1 MKDSP
6 SPTGNIVTSLIFF
19 GVTAAIA
26 IILFIDA
33 FVMWLASLTGSV
45 AVITGGFFAV
55 IAAVVYLLAVRS
67 ALNYIRDRIETV
79 YEVASRIKDGYDWLS
94 DKFSFLSFLRR
105 SR

>member
-45 AVITGGFFAV
+45 AVAV
-55 IAAVVYLLAVRS
+55 
-67 ALNYIRDRIETV
+67 
-79 YEVASRIKDGYDWLS
+79 
-94 DKFSFLSFLRR
+94 LRR
-105 SR
+105 NRSRGLSAGRAFGPELHPGPDRNGLRGRFPDQGGV

>member
-33 FVMWLASLTGSV
+33 FVMWLASLTS
-45 AVITGGFFAV
+45 
-55 IAAVVYLLAVRS
+55 RS
-67 ALNYIRDRIETV
+67 THYRRV
-79 YEVASRIKDGYDWLS
+79 
-94 DKFSFLSFLRR
+94 LRR
-105 SR
+105 NRSRGLSAGRAFSPELHPGPDRNGLRGRFPDQGWV

>member
-45 AVITGGFFAV
+45 AVAALITGGFFDV
-55 IAAVVYLLAVRS
+55 IAAVVDLLAIV
-67 ALNYIRDRIETV
+67 LNLYFWVVIPELHPGPDRN
-79 YEVASRIKDGYDWLS
+79 G
-94 DKFSFLSFLRR
+94 LRGR
-105 SR
+105 FPDQGWV